1 MDHSMNA
8 APVCVTQAVR
18 LELIDPNGTA
28 TPIDAQLSYD
38 PQDPYAVTAIFQTTR
53 AEVTWTFGRDLL
65 CQGLYEP
72 AGDGDVHVWP
82 CLDADGH
89 AVVIIELSSPE
100 GQVLV
105 QASSRDM
112 AQLVTA
118 MLASV
123 PLGDEAAFV
132 DIDRELA
139 GLFAV

>member
-1 MDHSMNA
+1 MDH
-8 APVCVTQAVR
+8 VTQTAQAVSQTVS
-18 LELIDPNGTA
+18 LELVDAEGDVTTLEADFCYQPSDPF
-28 TPIDAQLSYD
+28 
-38 PQDPYAVTAIFQTTR
+38 AVTATFKTGGGP
-53 AEVTWTFGRDLL
+53 VCWTFGRELL
-65 CQGLYEP
+65 VHGTYEP
-72 AGDGDVHVWP
+72 TGDGDVHVWP
-82 CLDADGH
+82 CLGADGA